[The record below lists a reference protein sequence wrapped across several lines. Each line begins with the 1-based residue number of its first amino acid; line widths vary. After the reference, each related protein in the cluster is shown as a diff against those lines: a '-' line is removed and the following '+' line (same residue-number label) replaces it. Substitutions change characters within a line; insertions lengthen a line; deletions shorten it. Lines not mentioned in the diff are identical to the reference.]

1 MTLKNYIKNKKQNQY
16 TISGINVEEHEV
28 PENISVKKVVEK
40 ALTRIP
46 SHLTSYIKFIK
57 VGPYKI
63 LKDRKIQALYK
74 NNTIYATNIQTNSSD
89 LLDDIIHEFAHSVEE
104 YRNEDIYGDKT
115 VEKEFLIKRK
125 KMWSSLKS
133 KGMEYN
139 LSMFLNPNYDI
150 DFDNFLHK
158 EIGYDTIRILTS
170 NIFYSPY
177 AATSV
182 REYFANGFE
191 AFFMREEVQRLKNI
205 SPALYKKIII
215 LMDKQNEI

>member
-1 MTLKNYIKNKKQNQY
+1 MTLKNYIKNKKQYQY
-16 TISGINVEEHEV
+16 TISGIHIEEFEV
-28 PENISVKKVVEK
+28 PENISVKKVIQK

-74 NNTIYATNIQTNSSD
+74 DNTIYATNIQTNSSD

-104 YRNEDIYGDKT
+104 YRFKDIYEDKK
-115 VEKEFLIKRK
+115 VENEFIVKRK
-125 KMWSSLKS
+125 KLWASLKA
-133 KGMEYN
+133 KGLEYD
-139 LSMFLNPNYDI
+139 LSIFLNPNYNSE
-150 DFDNFLHK
+150 FDKLLHK
-158 EIGYDTIRILTS
+158 EIGYDTIRMLTS

-177 AATSV
+177 AATSI

-191 AFFMREEVQRLKNI
+191 AFFMREEIQRLKNI
-205 SPALYKKIII
+205 SPSLYEKIII
-215 LMDKQNEI
+215 LMDKKNEI